1 MALAQK
7 MNAVAQ
13 CRSAGIKVGS
23 LDMKDMKED
32 ASRRQW
38 EILKEAEEKENRVGR
53 RSVAVALWK

>member
-1 MALAQK
+1 MKSPKGSLGK
-7 MNAVAQ
+7 T
-13 CRSAGIKVGS
+13 AGCFS
-23 LDMKDMKED
+23 LLDMKDMKED